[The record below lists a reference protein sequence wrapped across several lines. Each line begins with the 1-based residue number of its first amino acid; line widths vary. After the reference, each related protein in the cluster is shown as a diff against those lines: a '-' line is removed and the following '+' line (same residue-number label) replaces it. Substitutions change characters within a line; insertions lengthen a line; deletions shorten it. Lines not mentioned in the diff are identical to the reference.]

1 MSATPRIHLDAPL
14 AVGARLALPDAAAR
28 HVSQVLRLR
37 VGQALILF
45 DGRGLQASA
54 VMVEVQ
60 RRSVMVEIE
69 STALID
75 RESPLAIT
83 LVQAVSKGERMDW
96 AIQKAVELGV
106 HRIVPLVC
114 ERSVVKLSDERWQK
128 KQAHWQGVII
138 SACEQCGRN
147 RLPELAAAV
156 DFRSYLAQAG
166 DPSRWILAPGD
177 SAEWPTQR
185 PEFPLQIM
193 VGPEGGFSDSEI
205 AAAIKAGVQPV
216 AMGPRVLRT
225 ETAAV
230 AVLSAIQASWGD
242 WRRP

>member
-106 HRIVPLVC
+106 HQIVPLVC

-128 KQAHWQGVII
+128 KQAHWQGVIV

-147 RLPELAAAV
+147 RLPDLATAV
-156 DFRSYLAQAG
+156 DFRSYLAEAC
-166 DPSRWILAPGD
+166 DASRWILAPGEQ
-177 SAEWPTQR
+177 AGWPAQR

-193 VGPEGGFSDSEI
+193 VGPEGGFSDAEI

-230 AVLSAIQASWGD
+230 AALSAIHASWGD